1 MPFACPPEAAL
12 KTILNGLAMQYQGDF
27 QSAEDKQANLQR
39 VLADI
44 EQENQ
49 RERPSRSS
57 SAAYAH
63 RHMSLKAG

>member
-1 MPFACPPEAAL
+1 MNTLSTTL

-39 VLADI
+39 VLANI

-57 SAAYAH
+57 SAAYAPA
-63 RHMSLKAG
+63 HMAFHAK